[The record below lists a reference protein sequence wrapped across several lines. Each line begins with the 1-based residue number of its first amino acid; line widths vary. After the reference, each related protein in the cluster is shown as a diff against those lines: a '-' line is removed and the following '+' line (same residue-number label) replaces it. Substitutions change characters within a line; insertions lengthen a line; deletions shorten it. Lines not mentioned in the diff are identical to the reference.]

1 MKRIIKMKGETLT
14 NQKETNRAIKAAVDQ
29 AKKVKSLRTH
39 CASCGC
45 LPKPD
50 EWGNLKLHYCIDCA

>member
-1 MKRIIKMKGETLT
+1 MKGETLT
-14 NQKETNRAIKAAVDQ
+14 NQKETDRAIKAAVDQ
-29 AKKVKSLRTH
+29 AKKVRTY

-50 EWGNLKLHYCIDCA
+50 EWSSVWNCCIDCA

>member
-14 NQKETNRAIKAAVDQ
+14 NQKETDRAIKAAVDQ
-29 AKKVKSLRTH
+29 AKKVRTH

-50 EWGNLKLHYCIDCA
+50 EWSHVTNYCIDCG

>member
-1 MKRIIKMKGETLT
+1 MKRNQKMKGETLT
-14 NQKETNRAIKAAVDQ
+14 NQKETDRAIKAAVDQ
-29 AKKVKSLRTH
+29 AKKVRTH

-50 EWGNLKLHYCIDCA
+50 EWSHVTNYCIDCA

>member
-1 MKRIIKMKGETLT
+1 MKRIIKRKGETLT
-14 NQKETNRAIKAAVDQ
+14 NQKETDRAIKAAVDQ
-29 AKKVKSLRTH
+29 AKKVRTH

-50 EWGNLKLHYCIDCA
+50 EWSHVTNYCIDCA

>member
-14 NQKETNRAIKAAVDQ
+14 NQKETDRAIKAAVDQ
-29 AKKVKSLRTH
+29 AKKVRTH

-50 EWGNLKLHYCIDCA
+50 EWSHVTNYCIDCA